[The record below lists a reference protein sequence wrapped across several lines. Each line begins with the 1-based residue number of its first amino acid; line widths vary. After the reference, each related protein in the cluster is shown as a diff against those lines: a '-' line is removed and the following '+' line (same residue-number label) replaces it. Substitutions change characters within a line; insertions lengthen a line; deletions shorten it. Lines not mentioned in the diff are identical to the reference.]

1 MRPMTQLL
9 SAVLF
14 TAGLFGACAATPPST
29 TKRRGEAYE
38 VVWVDKSRS
47 QPLWACIDDPD
58 SPGRIMCMDFK
69 EVVELAMP
77 GALECE
83 AQRRKN
89 EL

>member
-1 MRPMTQLL
+1 MRPVTQLI

-14 TAGLFGACAATPPST
+14 TAGLFGACAAIPPSS
-29 TKRRGEAYE
+29 TKRRADTHE
-38 VVWVDKSRS
+38 VVWLDKSQS
-47 QPLWACIDDPD
+47 QPLWACMNDPD
-58 SPGRIMCMDFK
+58 NPGRIMCMDFK

-83 AQRRKN
+83 AKRRQH